1 VRRKTLLLV
10 LALLGLT
17 GGFLFGFAEQEAAA
31 VDRPTSAYIFC
42 GDPCQTEGERTGCR
56 RPYLGGTV
64 RDICTC
70 HNGVWTC

>member
-1 VRRKTLLLV
+1 MRRKTLLLV
-10 LALLGLT
+10 LALSGLT
-17 GGFLFGFAEQEAAA
+17 GGFILGLAEREAAA
-31 VDRPTSAYIFC
+31 VIIPTTTYC
-42 GDPCQTEGERTGCR
+42 GDPCQIEGERTGCR